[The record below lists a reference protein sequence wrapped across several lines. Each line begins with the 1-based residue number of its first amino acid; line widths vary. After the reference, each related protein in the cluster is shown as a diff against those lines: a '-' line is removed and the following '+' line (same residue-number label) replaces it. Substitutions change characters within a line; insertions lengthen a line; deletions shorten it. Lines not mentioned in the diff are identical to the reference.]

1 MTRSYVVLTAAFATV
16 AFAASSSAQ
25 ETRKVASSTTYSPEA
40 LAGVPASTATSDTVN
55 LPGGVFVALPDS
67 AGLDTLKK
75 IAAVKATKP
84 QRSFMEM
91 APKVEVQNYRPED
104 KRGINVFEAPKD
116 ESVAYDGFKLQ
127 WGAAFTQQFQGLDH
141 SNSAAPKLVTS
152 GTPPV
157 TTDANKLIRIGHG
170 PNNANANI
178 YLNAQLARGIRV
190 ALTTYSSARH
200 HQETWVKDG
209 YLLVDA
215 SPIEW
220 QPLQDIMK
228 YVTIRAGHFEINYGD
243 AHFRRSDN
251 GNAIRNALI
260 GNYIM
265 DAFTTEVGSE
275 VYVRANGFMLMG
287 GMTGGESRGMI
298 TSPEKRAPSYLL
310 KGGFDK
316 QLREHLRFRLTAS
329 EYATSS
335 SVSNTLFSGDRAG
348 SRYYD
353 VLENTT
359 STETAQAWSG
369 AIQPGLKNSIHSW
382 VVNPFVQC
390 GGFEF
395 FGNFEQAKGRAAGET
410 DNRTWKQN
418 VGEVVYRF
426 LPDQRVFV
434 AARYNTVK
442 GQLTVGTPDVTVNR
456 TQLGGG
462 WFITPNVLLKG
473 EHVDQKYLDFPT
485 TDIRSGGKFNGWMVE
500 GVVAF

>member
-1 MTRSYVVLTAAFATV
+1 MKMTVTVLTAAFAMLAV
-16 AFAASSSAQ
+16 APRSSAQ
-25 ETRKVASSTTYSPEA
+25 GTNKMTVGTPVRASTT
-40 LAGVPASTATSDTVN
+40 VDTMQLVI
-55 LPGGVFVALPDS
+55 ALPDS
-67 AGLDTLKK
+67 AAIDTAKK
-75 IAAVKATKP
+75 IARIKEPEKSAFLA
-84 QRSFMEM
+84 M

-141 SNSAAPKLVTS
+141 SNTAAPRLVTTA
-152 GTPPV
+152 GV

-170 PNNANANI
+170 PNNATANI
-178 YLNAQLARGIRV
+178 YLNGQLARGIRV
-190 ALTTYSSARH
+190 AMTTYSSARH

-215 SPIEW
+215 SPVDW
-220 QPLQDIMK
+220 KPLNDIMK
-228 YVTIRAGHFEINYGD
+228 YVTVRAGHFEINYGD

-251 GNAIRNALI
+251 GNGIRNALV

-265 DAFTTEVGSE
+265 DAFTTEVGGE
-275 VYVRANGFMLMG
+275 VYLRANGFMLMG
-287 GMTGGESRGMI
+287 GVTGGESRGMI
-298 TSPEKRAPSYLL
+298 TNPDKRAPSYLM
-310 KGGFDK
+310 KGGFDRK
-316 QLREHLRFRLTAS
+316 FGEDLRFRLTAS
-329 EYATSS
+329 EYATAS

-369 AIQPGLKNSIHSW
+369 AMQPGLKNSIHSW
-382 VVNPFVQC
+382 VVNPFLQFK
-390 GGFEF
+390 GLEL
-395 FGNFEQAKGRAAGET
+395 FGNVETAKGRAAGET
-410 DNRTWKQN
+410 DNRAWKQN

-426 LPDQRVFV
+426 LPDQRVYV

-442 GQLTVGTPDVTVNR
+442 GQLTVGTPDVKVNR
-456 TQLGGG
+456 SQVGGG
-462 WFITPNVLLKG
+462 WFLTPNILTKLEFVN
-473 EHVDQKYLDFPT
+473 QKYLDFPT
-485 TDIRSGGKFNGWMVE
+485 TDIRNGGKFKGFMVE

>member
-1 MTRSYVVLTAAFATV
+1 MTMKMTVTVLTAAFAMLAV
-16 AFAASSSAQ
+16 APRSSAQ
-25 ETRKVASSTTYSPEA
+25 GTNKMTVSTPVRASTT
-40 LAGVPASTATSDTVN
+40 VDTMQLVI
-55 LPGGVFVALPDS
+55 ALPDS
-67 AGLDTLKK
+67 AAIATAKK
-75 IAAVKATKP
+75 IARIKEPEKSAFLA
-84 QRSFMEM
+84 M

-127 WGAAFTQQFQGLDH
+127 WGAAFTQQFHGLYQ
-141 SNSAAPKLVTS
+141 SKAAARLSVTS

-157 TTDANKLIRIGHG
+157 TTDANKLIRIWHG

-178 YLNAQLARGIRV
+178 YLNGQLARGIRV
-190 ALTTYSSARH
+190 AMTTYSSARH

-215 SPIEW
+215 SPIDW
-220 QPLQDIMK
+220 KPLNDIMK

-251 GNAIRNALI
+251 GNAIRNALV

-265 DAFTTEVGSE
+265 DAFTTEVGGE
-275 VYVRANGFMLMG
+275 VYVRANGFMAMG
-287 GMTGGESRGMI
+287 GVTGGESRGMI
-298 TSPEKRAPSYLL
+298 TSPDKRSPSYLM
-310 KGGFDK
+310 KAGFDR
-316 QLREHLRFRLTAS
+316 QIRDHLRFRLTAS
-329 EYATSS
+329 EYATAS

-390 GGFEF
+390 GGLEF
-395 FGNFEQAKGRAAGET
+395 FGNFETAKGRAAGET
-410 DNRTWKQN
+410 DNRTWRQN

-442 GQLTVGTPDVTVNR
+442 GQLTVGSPDVKVNR
-456 TQLGGG
+456 TQFGGG
-462 WFITPNVLLKG
+462 WFLTPNVLTKL
-473 EHVDQKYLDFPT
+473 EFVNQKYLDFPS
-485 TDIRSGGKFNGWMVE
+485 TDIRNGGKFKGFMVE

>member
-1 MTRSYVVLTAAFATV
+1 MKITFTVLAAAFAMV
-16 AFAASSSAQ
+16 AIAPRSSAQ
-25 ETRKVASSTTYSPEA
+25 GTNKATVASA
-40 LAGVPASTATSDTVN
+40 VRVPATVDTTSVEI
-55 LPGGVFVALPDS
+55 LPVVIALPDS
-67 AGLDTLKK
+67 AKLDTLKK
-75 IAAVKATKP
+75 IAGIKEGKKSA
-84 QRSFMEM
+84 FMAM
-91 APKVEVQNYRPED
+91 APKVEIQNYRPED

-141 SNSAAPKLVTS
+141 SNTAAPRLVTS

-178 YLNAQLARGIRV
+178 YLNGQLAKGIRV
-190 ALTTYSSARH
+190 AMTTYSSARH

-215 SPIEW
+215 SPIDW
-220 QPLQDIMK
+220 KPLNDIMK

-251 GNAIRNALI
+251 GNAIRNALV

-265 DAFTTEVGSE
+265 DAFTTEVGGE
-275 VYVRANGFMLMG
+275 VYVRANGFMAMG
-287 GMTGGESRGMI
+287 GVTGGESRGMI
-298 TSPEKRAPSYLL
+298 TSPDKRSPSYLM
-310 KGGFDK
+310 KAGFDR
-316 QLREHLRFRLTAS
+316 QIRDHLRFRLTAS
-329 EYATSS
+329 EYATAS

-390 GGFEF
+390 GGLEF
-395 FGNFEQAKGRAAGET
+395 FGNFETAKGRAAGET
-410 DNRTWKQN
+410 DNRTWRQN

-442 GQLTVGTPDVTVNR
+442 GQLTVGSPDVKVNR
-456 TQLGGG
+456 TQFGGG
-462 WFITPNVLLKG
+462 WFLTPNVLTKL
-473 EHVDQKYLDFPT
+473 EFVNQKYLDFPS
-485 TDIRSGGKFNGWMVE
+485 TDIRNGGKFKGFMVE